1 MAQSD
6 PRLIKKPSD
15 NPASSYPVSLNSAQK
30 IALKIY
36 FSLVLAI
43 SIGGLFF
50 LRNPDAIKRLTIADV
65 PVSIVMSFLQD
76 ETARNAYFTG
86 DGQKLHDRLNQ
97 MGVEEQI
104 KDFYR
109 PQIPDE
115 IALDLYIHQ
124 LLYDRT
130 GYVGKAYQL
139 NAQGVLVLKHN
150 GSLNLPPY

>member
-1 MAQSD
+1 MTQSD
-6 PRLIKKPSD
+6 PHLIKKPSE
-15 NPASSYPVSLNSAQK
+15 NPASSYPASLNSAQK

-36 FSLVLAI
+36 FSLVLAT
-43 SIGGLFF
+43 SIGGLFL
-50 LRNPDAIKRLTIADV
+50 LRNPDAIQRLTIADV
-65 PVSIVMSFLQD
+65 PLSIVIRFLQD

-115 IALDLYIHQ
+115 VALDRYIHQ

-139 NAQGVLVLKHN
+139 NGQGVLVLKHQ
-150 GSLNLPPY
+150 GSIDLAP